1 MVAENKRL
9 SISECK
15 EILNQD
21 KGTYTDEEI
30 IFIRDCLYNLAE
42 IEFNFY
48 KNNKSLDS
56 NKANDL
62 EIL

>member
-21 KGTYTDEEI
+21 KGTYSDEEI

-42 IEFNFY
+42 IEFYYY
-48 KNNKSLDS
+48 KNNMDKNVNETNNLGF
-56 NKANDL
+56 
-62 EIL
+62 I